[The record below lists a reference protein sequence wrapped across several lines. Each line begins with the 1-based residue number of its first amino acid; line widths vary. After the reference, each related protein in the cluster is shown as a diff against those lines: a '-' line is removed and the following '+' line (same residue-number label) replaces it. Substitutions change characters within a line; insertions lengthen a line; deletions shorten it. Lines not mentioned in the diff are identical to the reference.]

1 MKSVYLSWQD
11 PKNRQWFPV
20 GKLSYDDGVYKFVY
34 TKGAR
39 LSSNFTP
46 FGRMQDLTATYK
58 SNELFPLFAN
68 RLISKKRPEYKSI
81 LEWLD
86 LQEAEADPL
95 ALLARTE
102 GIRVTDSL
110 TVFPCP
116 EPDAEGRYRFD
127 FFSHG
132 LRYRPVEAIKAVNNL
147 KPGDRL
153 YLMPDPQNR
162 YDNYAIALR
171 TDDPTT
177 IVGYCPRYITKD
189 FLELLK
195 HDPDA
200 VCVTVKRVNPNAPL
214 QLRLL
219 CSLVA
224 KWPTNFKPCSDH
236 LYEELSNEINPYN
249 RKAIGGYGL

>member
-11 PKNRQWFPV
+11 PETRQWFPV
-20 GKLSYDDGVYKFVY
+20 GKLTHEDGVYRFVY
-34 TKGAR
+34 TKGAK
-39 LSSNFTP
+39 LSPNFTP
-46 FGRMQDLTATYK
+46 FGRMLNLTDTYK

-68 RLISKKRPEYKSI
+68 RLISNKRPEYKSI

-86 LQEAEADPL
+86 LREDEADPL

-102 GIRVTDSL
+102 GIRATDSL

-116 EPDAEGRYRFD
+116 EPDADGKYRFD

-132 LRYRPVEAIKAVNNL
+132 LRYRPDEAIKTVNTL

-189 FLELLK
+189 FLKLLNN
-195 HDPDA
+195 DPGA
-200 VCVTVKRVNPNAPL
+200 VKVSVMRVNPNAPL

-219 CSLVA
+219 CTLVA
-224 KWPTNFKPCSDH
+224 QWPTDFKPCTDEIYS
-236 LYEELSNEINPYN
+236 ELNNEIEPSD
-249 RKAIGGYGL
+249 RKVLGSYGI